1 MDIEHVILGRSWLY
15 NLNVI
20 IFGQSNSC
28 SFTFQSKMIK
38 LIRFPLRPNNGDK
51 RRKRWKQNGPDIIS
65 SKKFEKEVNEESIVF
80 ALVAKEIVENSSNEP
95 PKEVNAML
103 KEF

>member
-1 MDIEHVILGRSWLY
+1 MDIEHVILGSSWLY

-28 SFTFQSKMIK
+28 SFTFQSEMIK
-38 LIRFPLRPNNGDK
+38 LIRFPLRTGDK

-95 PKEVNAML
+95 PKKVNAML